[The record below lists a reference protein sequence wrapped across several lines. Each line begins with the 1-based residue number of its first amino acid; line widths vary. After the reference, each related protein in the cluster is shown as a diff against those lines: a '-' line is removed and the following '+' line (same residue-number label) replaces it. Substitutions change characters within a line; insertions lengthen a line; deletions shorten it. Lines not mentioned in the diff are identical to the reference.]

1 MKVFRVLL
9 LVIMGICLSL
19 SLLVTGPALT
29 AKYSLLDADF
39 VIEHMERL
47 DIAEVAEETVIDQI
61 PEEASDFM
69 GESLDTLLTDTIA
82 DLEDWLKEQA
92 AEVIHVLYD
101 FLEGDSDELTLTIDL
116 SMVKAEFRQNLLMAV
131 LDSPPP
137 ELAGATPEEI
147 ELAFNEHYQLIAAEI
162 PSIVELSGTLLNQEA
177 VDQITQARRY
187 VLHFNLIFL
196 VLIGFSL
203 LLILLIIL
211 THSSVRGSTRQLGI
225 TFLCIGGISLG
236 GAFIARSAINGMLSG
251 GDIPATLQSWAP
263 EVVTD
268 VLTPLGIYGIGLLV
282 AGIAL
287 TVVSFVV
294 KRGGGDDYDFYY

>member
-9 LVIMGICLSL
+9 LVILGICLSL
-19 SLLVTGPALT
+19 SLLVTGPMLT
-29 AKYSLLDADF
+29 VKYSLLDADF

-47 DIAEVAEETVIDQI
+47 DIAEMSEEMVIDQI
-61 PEEASDFM
+61 PEEAADFM
-69 GESLDTLLTDTIA
+69 GESLDTILTDTIA
-82 DLEDWLKEQA
+82 DIEDWLKEQA

-116 SMVKAEFRQNLLMAV
+116 STVKSEFRANLREAILA
-131 LDSPPP
+131 SPPP
-137 ELAGATPEEI
+137 ELAGATEEEI
-147 ELAFNEHYQLIAAEI
+147 ELAFSEQFELIDAEI
-162 PSIVELSGTLLNQEA
+162 PTIVELSGTLLDQEA
-177 VDQITQARRY
+177 VDQITQVRQY
-187 VLHFNLIFL
+187 VLHFNLIFY

-225 TFLCIGGISLG
+225 TFLCIGGVSLG
-236 GAFIARSAINGMLSG
+236 GAFLARNVINGMLS
-251 GDIPATLQSWAP
+251 GDIPATLQSWVP

-282 AGIAL
+282 AGVAL
-287 TVVSFVV
+287 TIVSFVV
-294 KRGGGDDYDFYY
+294 KRGGGDEYDFYY

>member
-9 LVIMGICLSL
+9 LVILGICLSL
-19 SLLVTGPALT
+19 SLLVTGPVLT
-29 AKYSLLDADF
+29 VKYSLLDADF

-47 DIAEVAEETVIDQI
+47 DIAEMSEEMVIDQI
-61 PEEASDFM
+61 PEEAADFM
-69 GESLDTLLTDTIA
+69 GESLDTILTDTIA
-82 DLEDWLKEQA
+82 DIEDWLKEQA

-116 SMVKAEFRQNLLMAV
+116 SLVKAEFRENLLMAV
-131 LDSPPP
+131 LDAPPP
-137 ELAGATPEEI
+137 ELASATPEEI
-147 ELAFNEHYQLIAAEI
+147 ELAFSEQFELIDAEI
-162 PSIVELSGTLLNQEA
+162 PTIVELSGTLLDQEA
-177 VDQITQARRY
+177 VDQITQVRQY
-187 VLHFNLIFL
+187 VLHFNLIFY

-225 TFLCIGGISLG
+225 TFLCIGGVSLG
-236 GAFIARSAINGMLSG
+236 GAFLARSVINGMLS
-251 GDIPATLQSWAP
+251 GDIPATLQSWVP

-282 AGIAL
+282 AGVVL
-287 TVVSFVV
+287 TIVSFVV
-294 KRGGGDDYDFYY
+294 KRGGGDEYDFYY